1 MNESIYTSF
10 IAEASHNVKLE
21 HIKSKKSLSCSWQ
34 QFSVLCPFHARYH
47 WHQLNVQKKKLWLG
61 SDFGRDFLIYVS
73 VCRWYDDHFWLSVTQ
88 MMTWRHKFILR
99 VAPLSDTVGNLS
111 HPTFINIAASMM
123 PRCTSVNI
131 DTTTLRRS
139 TTVILV
145 TIQTLATMSC
155 RHGGDSQTLM
165 SRVSVTVLTSVNI
178 NTATLLT
185 PRRSST
191 VDIITFVT
199 VAMTMCCRHGGN
211 SQTLMSRVS
220 ATVLTSVNINT
231 ATLLTHRRSSTVD
244 IITFVTVAT
253 TCCRR
258 GSDSQTWVS
267 LVSAT
272 IVDRVCRCHPV
283 AAAPTDDRYRRLL
296 RFRDDKMF

>member
-1 MNESIYTSF
+1 
-10 IAEASHNVKLE
+10 
-21 HIKSKKSLSCSWQ
+21 
-34 QFSVLCPFHARYH
+34 
-47 WHQLNVQKKKLWLG
+47 
-61 SDFGRDFLIYVS
+61 
-73 VCRWYDDHFWLSVTQ
+73 
-88 MMTWRHKFILR
+88 MMTRRHKFILR

-111 HPTFINIAASMM
+111 HPTFINITASMM

-145 TIQTLATMSC
+145 TIKTLATMSC
-155 RHGGDSQTLM
+155 RHGGD
-165 SRVSVTVLTSVNI
+165 
-178 NTATLLT
+178 
-185 PRRSST
+185 
-191 VDIITFVT
+191 
-199 VAMTMCCRHGGN
+199 

-231 ATLLTHRRSSTVD
+231 ATLLTHRRSLTVD

-258 GSDSQTWVS
+258 GSNSQTWVS

-283 AAAPTDDRYRRLL
+283 AAAPTDDIYRRLL